1 MTKTKKKTTD
11 ELAQISVP
19 TKKITLEISEEEKTE
34 VILRPFK
41 QRHFAQAIALIH
53 KYFDSYNSVNIDYV
67 NRRKEILDK
76 YEDENLRAEALLT
89 LEETFEPGIEIA
101 KAVLQDAGGEIGEDI
116 KTIVDFSI
124 YKATKITTVD
134 GGRERS
140 LVDLDLDELTW
151 GECLVLL
158 GSTIG
163 LNMDFFAQ
171 NTAAMNLTEIIKEDT
186 AKPKQPPKAG
196 EKSLAA

>member
-1 MTKTKKKTTD
+1 MTKTKTKNKTTD

-101 KAVLQDAGGEIGEDI
+101 KAVLQDAGGRNWRRHQDHCG
-116 KTIVDFSI
+116 FFPSI
-124 YKATKITTVD
+124 
-134 GGRERS
+134 R
-140 LVDLDLDELTW
+140 
-151 GECLVLL
+151 
-158 GSTIG
+158 
-163 LNMDFFAQ
+163 
-171 NTAAMNLTEIIKEDT
+171 
-186 AKPKQPPKAG
+186 QPR
-196 EKSLAA
+196 

>member
-1 MTKTKKKTTD
+1 MINQTPTD
-11 ELAQISVP
+11 ELLLISVP
-19 TKKITLEISEEEKTE
+19 TKKVTLLISEEEKRKETLE
-34 VILRPFK
+34 IILRPFK
-41 QRHFAQAIALIH
+41 QRHFATAIALIH

-124 YKATKITTVD
+124 YKATKINTVD
-134 GGRERS
+134 GGTERS
-140 LVDLDLDELTW
+140 PVDLDLDELTW

-186 AKPKQPPKAG
+186 A
-196 EKSLAA
+196 